1 MKLVRFGPPGR
12 EKPGLIDADG
22 VLRDLSRKVDD
33 IDAAALAPTTL
44 AGLRKLDVRR
54 LPAVK
59 GRPRLGPCIATPSK
73 FVAIGLN
80 YIDHAKET
88 GSPIPEN
95 PIVFFKSPTS
105 MVGANDNIM
114 VPLDSTQL
122 DWEVELGVVI
132 GRTARYVAAKDALRY
147 VAGYC
152 VVNDVSE
159 REFQMKRS
167 GTQWSKGKG
176 CDTFGP
182 TGPWLVTSDEIK
194 DPQSLDMWLDV
205 NGQRRQTGNTRTMIF
220 GVAELV
226 ADVSRY
232 MTLLPGDLITTGTP
246 PGVALGMKPPQW
258 LQPGDVVTLGIE
270 RLGEQRQRVV
280 PFKGRRAAA

>member
-1 MKLVRFGPPGR
+1 MKLVRYGPPGR

-33 IDAAALAPTTL
+33 IDAAALAPVSL
-44 AGLRKLDVRR
+44 SGLRKLDTRR
-54 LPAVK
+54 LPAVR
-59 GRPRLGPCIATPSK
+59 GRPRLGPCIATPQK

-80 YIDHAKET
+80 YSDHAKET

-95 PIVFFKSPTS
+95 PVVFYKAQTCI
-105 MVGANDNIM
+105 VGANDNIM
-114 VPLDSTQL
+114 IPRDSTQL

-132 GRTARYVAAKDALRY
+132 GRTARHVAVKDALRY

-167 GTQWSKGKG
+167 ASQWSKGKG

-182 TGPWLVTSDEIK
+182 IGPWLVTSDEVK
-194 DPQSLDMWLDV
+194 DPQNLDLWLDV
-205 NGQRRQTGNTRTMIF
+205 NGERRQRGNTRTMIF
-220 GVAELV
+220 SVAELV

-258 LQPGDVVTLGIE
+258 LQAGDVVTLGIE
-270 RLGEQRQRVV
+270 GLGEQRQRVV
-280 PFKGRRAAA
+280 PFKERRAA